1 MRQHQHGV
9 WRVEVVCGIRG
20 TGLGQCRCAVLSFKF
35 TAVHT
40 RYHTEC
46 SVGGLVGT
54 HTVIGMHIVE
64 HVYMYQGNTTAGNR
78 SVPTF
83 TTCMS
88 K

>member
-1 MRQHQHGV
+1 MVCGSGT
-9 WRVEVVCGIRG
+9 CGIRG
-20 TGLGQCRCAVLSFKF
+20 TGLGQCRCAVLSLPLC
-35 TAVHT
+35 TPGT
-40 RYHTEC
+40 TQNNC

-54 HTVIGMHIVE
+54 HTFIGMHIVE
-64 HVYMYQGNTTAGNR
+64 HVYQGNTTAGNR

>member
-1 MRQHQHGV
+1 M
-9 WRVEVVCGIRG
+9 EVACGIRG

-40 RYHTEC
+40 RYRYHTEC